1 MEEELFGL
9 TWDDEIDEVDEEKK
23 KKKDKE
29 LEHSSRPFFPWYCR
43 ELPEVDPPHFD
54 HQLKYK
60 EDRELYEAYL
70 EKALPALEHF
80 PLKTQNKKMLRANCR
95 GRGILDTGPK
105 EALRRRV
112 ERHILGELEPFVVSK
127 REKLKVEPQK
137 NRLGAALDQLPH
149 GLLQLVLSKCE
160 TEDLLVLMRT
170 SKYLHLDAK
179 QVVSARAV
187 AFFGREEATP
197 MALDMYDKVSLM
209 VSVQRHEVELWLGLG
224 WRAYPLA
231 AMDDYFRHLVIRCLD
246 DYGSVEST
254 SFYVKESR
262 LFHEALANER
272 QELEQGMDQ
281 RLQEVRK
288 EFLQLGL
295 PHDYVARI
303 NDHYR
308 FGKII
313 EVFLRYKKFFRFLIP
328 DIVGRLVRNYVA
340 GQDGQGLEKVRKI
353 RKLRQLQLIWGVVLE
368 DIEVEMKLA
377 EFVRDPTI
385 KLLRYCFCYNDDV
398 ISFPDGTRL
407 DTEMFRAKL
416 RIYLETIVLAQS
428 NNVFVF
434 HTNPKIDNC
443 CSFPHDLR
451 LDSKEAVARE
461 MNVSE
466 NLLVWLNPKNEYGM
480 RFFAIFDHE

>member
-9 TWDDEIDEVDEEKK
+9 TWDDEIDEVDEEEKK

-29 LEHSSRPFFPWYCR
+29 LERNRPFFPWYCG
-43 ELPEVDPPHFD
+43 ELLNGVDAPQFN

-70 EKALPALEHF
+70 EKALPALEQF
-80 PLKTQNKKMLRANCR
+80 PLQTQNKKMLRANCR

-105 EALRRRV
+105 EALRMRV
-112 ERHILGELEPFVVSK
+112 EAHIRGELEPFRVVRK

-149 GLLQLVLSKCE
+149 GLLQLVLGKCE
-160 TEDLLVLMRT
+160 TEDLLVLMRV

-197 MALDMYDKVSLM
+197 MALDMYGKVSLM
-209 VSVQRHEVELWLGLG
+209 VSVQRYEFELWLGLHY
-224 WRAYPLA
+224 RSYPEP
-231 AMDDYFRHLVIRCLD
+231 DDYFRDLVIRCLD
-246 DYGSVEST
+246 DYGSIEST
-254 SFYVKESR
+254 SSYVKEHR
-262 LFHEALANER
+262 LFHAALAKER
-272 QELEQGMDQ
+272 QEVEQGMDQ
-281 RLQEVRK
+281 RVQEVRK
-288 EFLQLGL
+288 AFLQLGL
-295 PHDYVARI
+295 PHDYVAYI
-303 NDHYR
+303 NNHYR

-328 DIVGRLVRNYVA
+328 DCVNRVVRNFVA
-340 GQDGQGLEKVRKI
+340 GQDGQGLERVTKMS
-353 RKLRQLQLIWGVVLE
+353 KLRQLSLIWGVLE
-368 DIEVEMKLA
+368 DIEAEMKLA
-377 EFVRDPTI
+377 QFVRHPTV
-385 KLLRYCFCYNDDV
+385 KLLKYCFRYNDGI

-434 HTNPKIDNC
+434 HTNPEVDNC
-443 CSFPHDLR
+443 RSFPHDQC

-461 MNVSE
+461 MNISE
-466 NLLVWLNPKNEYGM
+466 NLLVRLDPMNEQGM
-480 RFFAIFDHE
+480 KFFAIFDN